1 MCDRSISSVINKLV
15 SCNDY
20 LLCLWTRWFWFWCWF
35 QAVSEEFYRPWCCT
49 DRTEVLCITW
59 QVWWVYWLLT
69 DVLISVVSYVLIL
82 LNCNLNL
89 PPDVC
94 IGSGSDI
101 RMIYCWCQHMSGFC
115 RDNTPTNH
123 RVRPSV
129 QNLIESPVVRADQCS
144 DKLLNM
150 LKFLDLSL

>member
-1 MCDRSISSVINKLV
+1 MCDRLLSSVINKLV

-20 LLCLWTRWFWFWCWF
+20 VLRLWTRWFWFWCWF
-35 QAVSEEFYRPWCCT
+35 QAVSEEFYRPWCC
-49 DRTEVLCITW
+49 TEVLCITW

-94 IGSGSDI
+94 VAHEVISEWFTADVSTWVGSVETTHQQPIGSDHQS
-101 RMIYCWCQHMSGFC
+101 RTWLS
-115 RDNTPTNH
+115 
-123 RVRPSV
+123 
-129 QNLIESPVVRADQCS
+129 LLWWRADQCS